1 MQFCTLSIY
10 FSADDNLFYSRKKGS
25 DKDTKCKVVCS
36 AEEADLLF
44 KEFHSSNTGSH
55 FGQLKTRDVISHWYY
70 WPGISADIE
79 KWLSFCTGFILSSLS
94 ICIPITQIH

>member
-1 MQFCTLSIY
+1 LSCDQSSHYLLLISSYLFMQFRTLSIY

-44 KEFHSSNTGSH
+44 KEFHSSNIHAH
-55 FGQLKTRDVISHWYY
+55 FGQLKTKDAISQRYY
-70 WPGISADIE
+70 WPGI
-79 KWLSFCTGFILSSLS
+79 TN
-94 ICIPITQIH
+94 